1 MDATMRASA
10 DAIAVAQRYFDGWN
24 RRDPAAVLET
34 MEPNGAYADPTTG
47 GPISGQAF
55 NAYMTGLFSAFP
67 DVSFEIASIGVA
79 APDLVAAQWVMR
91 GTNTGS
97 MFGLPPTMK
106 SIDVRGADFIRVA
119 GDRIRSVD
127 GYFDSGEVPRQLGL
141 QVIVQ
146 PHAIGP
152 FTFGTSVR
160 VSTDRPTRPGA
171 FSVTAIAPRSDEDA
185 NNIREMSR
193 QIAVELQSMKGFI
206 GWVGVTLANR
216 MITITAWEDVRDP
229 QQLMERGR
237 HPEAMN
243 KFFAGQLGASAYTS
257 VFTAD
262 RINASWVRCPSCSK
276 MVDHAARLGT
286 CPCGAT
292 LPQPMP
298 YW

>member
-34 MEPNGAYADPTTG
+34 MAPNGAYADPTTG

-146 PHAIGP
+146 PTSIGP
-152 FTFGTSVR
+152 FQLGISAR
-160 VSTDRPTRPGA
+160 VSGSNARPGA
-171 FSVTAIAPRSDEDA
+171 FSITAITPRNVEDE
-185 NNIREMSR
+185 NNIRQYSR
-193 QIAVELQSMKGFI
+193 QIAAELPSLKGFI
-206 GWVGVTLANR
+206 GWVSVTVANR
-216 MITITAWEDVRDP
+216 MLTITAWENASDP

-262 RINASWVRCPSCSK
+262 RINASWVRCTSCSA
-276 MVDHAARLGT
+276 MVDHAARHGT

>member
-34 MEPNGAYADPTTG
+34 MAPNGTYADPTTG
-47 GPISGQAF
+47 GPIGGQSFSG
-55 NAYMTGLFSAFP
+55 YMKGLFSAFP
-67 DVSFEIASIGVA
+67 DVSFEVASVGVA

-97 MFGLPPTMK
+97 MYGLPPTGK
-106 SIDVRGADFIRVA
+106 SIELRGADFIRVS

-146 PHAIGP
+146 PDAIGP
-152 FTFGTSVR
+152 FTFGTAVR
-160 VSTDRPTRPGA
+160 ASTDRATKPGA
-171 FSVTAIAPRSDEDA
+171 FSMTVISPRNDEDA
-185 NNIREMSR
+185 NRIRELSR
-193 QIAVELQSMKGFI
+193 QIAAEMQSMNGFI
-206 GWVGVTLANR
+206 GWVGVTVANR
-216 MITITAWEDVRDP
+216 MITITAWENPWDP

-243 KFFAGQLGASAYTS
+243 KFFAGELGASAYTS

-262 RINASWVRCPSCSK
+262 RINASWVRCTACSA
-276 MVDHAARLGT
+276 MVDHAARQGT
-286 CPCGAT
+286 CQCGAT
-292 LPQPMP
+292 LPQPMA